1 MGPGAVPVE
10 EVRKMRRPEHPGLAG
25 CADAPPGRLTPRWD
39 RISRCSQ
46 CVSKVFAESP
56 PRLAEDRSLA
66 VLLQHIVAELGQYR
80 ALAIARIWLFEAAEQ
95 CEICRAKPEERDQP
109 PRLHLAAS
117 AGRPRKPGQDW
128 SRIDQDS
135 HHGSAKIR
143 RISERREPLLIR
155 DIRTSREWRET
166 PAWSGERIRGFAGF
180 PLIFAGTQVGVIG
193 VFSRIVIP
201 RMEVERLRLLSVALA
216 GTIANTRASTEM
228 NDLRQRLESEN
239 AYLRVEVDEGT
250 GGSSI
255 LGATTGIRHVLDQID
270 LVAPT
275 DATVLILGETG
286 VGKELVARA
295 IHERSPRRDHTM
307 VKLNCTAIPRE
318 LFESEFFGHVKGAFS
333 GAIKDRIGRF
343 QLADHGS
350 LFLDDVGDLSPEMQP
365 KLLRVLQ
372 DGEFQTVGDDH
383 PRSADVRIIAAS
395 NYDLKKAV
403 LEDGF
408 REDLYY
414 RLSVFPIVVP
424 PLRERRED
432 IPVLARHFVAMA
444 CQRFNRL
451 PLPLADSQIRQLAGY
466 DWPGNVR
473 ELQNAIERAVAQLLV
488 RGSLLVD
495 VGGPEVVPAKK
506 TDDSQTL
513 ASDDTRIVT
522 EDEMKHRERLN
533 IAAALRQS
541 GGRIHGAGGAAA
553 LPRNEAHH
561 PQRS

>member
-1 MGPGAVPVE
+1 
-10 EVRKMRRPEHPGLAG
+10 MRFESLR
-25 CADAPPGRLTPRWD
+25 
-39 RISRCSQ
+39 RIAAALSQ
-46 CVSKVFAESP
+46 
-56 PRLAEDRSLA
+56 DRSLA
-66 VLLQHIVAELGQYR
+66 VLLHHIVNELGHYR
-80 ALAIARIWLFEAAEQ
+80 AVALARIWLFESADQ
-95 CEICRAKPEERDQP
+95 CEICRTRPEERDLP
-109 PRLHLAAS
+109 PSLHLAAS

-143 RISERREPLLIR
+143 RISERHEPFFIR
-155 DIRTSREWRET
+155 DIGTTPEWRES
-166 PAWSGERIRGFAGF
+166 PVWSDEPVIGFAGF
-180 PLIFAGTQVGVIG
+180 PLIFAGAQVGVIG
-193 VFSRIVIP
+193 VFSRIAIP

-343 QLADHGS
+343 QLADRGS
-350 LFLDDVGDLSPEMQP
+350 LFLDEVVDLSPEMQP

-372 DGEFQTVGDDH
+372 DGEFHAVGDDH
-383 PRSADVRIIAAS
+383 PRHADVRIIAAS
-395 NYDLKKAV
+395 NYDLKTAV
-403 LEDGF
+403 VEGRF

-414 RLSVFPIVVP
+414 RLSVFPIRVP
-424 PLRERRED
+424 PLRERGED
-432 IPVLARHFVAMA
+432 IAVLARHFIEAA

-451 PLPLADSQIRQLAGY
+451 PLQLPDSQIRQLESY
-466 DWPGNVR
+466 QWPGNVR
-473 ELQNAIERAVAQLLV
+473 ELQNAIERAVITARSGALRIDLGATAV
-488 RGSLLVD
+488 A
-495 VGGPEVVPAKK
+495 PAKK
-506 TDDSQTL
+506 PIDAKAFAPDDL
-513 ASDDTRIVT
+513 RIAT
-522 EDEMKHRERLN
+522 ATEMKHRERLN
-533 IAAALRQS
+533 VAAALRQS
-541 GGRIHGAGGAAA
+541 GGRIHGADGAAVLLGMKPTTLTA
-553 LPRNEAHH
+553 RIKRLGLKKPF
-561 PQRS
+561 